1 MERIASFTINHLLLE
16 PGVYVSR
23 KDHVGAEVLTTFD
36 LRLTKP
42 NVEPVMST
50 AEAHTIEHLG
60 ATFLRNHPTWKDRVV
75 YFGPMGC
82 RTGFYMILHGD
93 YESKDVVDLVKDLF
107 SFIVAFEGDIPGASA
122 IECGNYLDQ
131 NLNVA
136 KYWAKRYLKNTL
148 ENIDEAH
155 LVYPQ

>member
-23 KDHVGAEVLTTFD
+23 KDHVGSEVLTTFD

-50 AEAHTIEHLG
+50 ADAHTIEHLG
-60 ATFLRNHPTWKDRVV
+60 ATFLRNHEVWKDRVI

-93 YESKDVVDLVKDLF
+93 YESKDVVDLVKELF
-107 SFIVAFEGDIPGASA
+107 TFVVNFEGEIPGATA

-131 NLNVA
+131 NLSVA
-136 KYWAKRYLKNTL
+136 KYWANRYLKNTL
-148 ENIDEAH
+148 ECIDEAH